1 MILALFVLNRHQ
13 LKDNNSLFP
22 FIHCFKTRV
31 GLLSSDQW
39 LLDPLGYGHVSSLG
53 HVFASQRVQCSLA
66 LDISCFL
73 KTKHKLKDNVSL
85 FSLVYYFKTFPLF
98 SFNIIWFLSSWTSHS
113 LYTYDHS
120 HSCHPILIHMKL
132 IKLSKPRRM
141 SLSFNLSS
149 TPSQP
154 HGSSSSPFSC
164 LLL

>member
-13 LKDNNSLFP
+13 LNDNNSLFP
-22 FIHCFKTRV
+22 FIHCF
-31 GLLSSDQW
+31 
-39 LLDPLGYGHVSSLG
+39 
-53 HVFASQRVQCSLA
+53 
-66 LDISCFL
+66 

-98 SFNIIWFLSSWTSHS
+98 SFNIIWFLSSRTSHS

-120 HSCHPILIHMKL
+120 HSCHPILIHM
-132 IKLSKPRRM
+132 KLSKPRRM